1 MEEQGMKLFCVGSSS
16 KGNCYILKSSHGTL
30 LIEAGVRFIEIKKAL
45 GFSLADV
52 VGVVVSHRHNDH
64 AFAVKDVAKAGIPV
78 LALSDTLESHG
89 VLGNHFCRIIE
100 PMHGYRLGAFKV
112 FAFDVNHDVPCVGF
126 IIEHPEMG
134 KLLFVTDTM
143 MLEYRFNGLN
153 HVLIEANYADDILEY
168 NIKNGYVPAS
178 LRDRLLGSH
187 MELATTK
194 GILLANDLSETR
206 EIVLIH
212 LSGDN
217 SDGIRFK
224 DEIERSTGTPTLIAH
239 SGTEIELTK

>member
-1 MEEQGMKLFCVGSSS
+1 MRLKCLGSSS
-16 KGNCYILKSSHGTL
+16 SGNCYLLKAKNDDTL
-30 LIEAGVRFIEIKKAL
+30 IVEAGLRFQLIKKGL
-45 GFSLADV
+45 GWRLNNV
-52 VGVVVSHRHNDH
+52 VGCIASHRHNDH
-64 AFAVKDVAKAGIPV
+64 SVSLADVAKAGIPV

-143 MLEYRFNGLN
+143 MLEYRFNNLN
-153 HVLIEANYADDILEY
+153 HILLEANYADDILEY
-168 NIKNGYVPAS
+168 NIRQGYVPAAM
-178 LRDRLLGSH
+178 RERLLGSH
-187 MELATTK
+187 MEIETTK
-194 GILLANDLSETR
+194 GILAANDLTKTR
-206 EIVLIH
+206 EIVLLH

-217 SDGIRFK
+217 SDGTRFK
-224 DEIERSTGTPTLIAH
+224 DEVERATGIPTIIARPGIEIDLTP
-239 SGTEIELTK
+239 

>member
-1 MEEQGMKLFCVGSSS
+1 M
-16 KGNCYILKSSHGTL
+16 
-30 LIEAGVRFIEIKKAL
+30 A
-45 GFSLADV
+45 
-52 VGVVVSHRHNDH
+52 
-64 AFAVKDVAKAGIPV
+64 DVAKAGIPV

-143 MLEYRFNGLN
+143 MLEYRFNNLN
-153 HVLIEANYADDILEY
+153 HILLEANYADDILEY
-168 NIKNGYVPAS
+168 NIRQGYVPAAM
-178 LRDRLLGSH
+178 RERLLGSH
-187 MELATTK
+187 MEIETTK
-194 GILLANDLSETR
+194 GILAANDLTKTR
-206 EIVLIH
+206 EIVLLH

-217 SDGIRFK
+217 SNGTRFK
-224 DEIERSTGTPTLIAH
+224 DEVERATGIPTIVARPGIEIDLTP
-239 SGTEIELTK
+239 